1 MRNNTKLLS
10 LGIALTLCTGVLQ
23 AQDSWQSKLLKMS
36 DDGSLTYVAGCR
48 RVCFCLI
55 SVRPGYKNGEPI
67 PVVDLPDRTE
77 TISPLPDASADN
89 TAHIQA
95 AINKVGAY
103 TPDGNGIRGVVLLKA
118 GRYNVDGTINMTY
131 PGVILRGEGN
141 CYATTELYGTFWK
154 KCQRE
159 SKAVNFDGKQLGA

>member
-36 DDGSLTYVAGCR
+36 DDGSLTYVRDADGF
-48 RVCFCLI
+48 VLPDF
-55 SVRPGYKNGEPI
+55 SQAGYKNGEPI

-118 GRYNVDGTINMTY
+118 GRYNVERLI
-131 PGVILRGEGN
+131 
-141 CYATTELYGTFWK
+141 
-154 KCQRE
+154 
-159 SKAVNFDGKQLGA
+159 